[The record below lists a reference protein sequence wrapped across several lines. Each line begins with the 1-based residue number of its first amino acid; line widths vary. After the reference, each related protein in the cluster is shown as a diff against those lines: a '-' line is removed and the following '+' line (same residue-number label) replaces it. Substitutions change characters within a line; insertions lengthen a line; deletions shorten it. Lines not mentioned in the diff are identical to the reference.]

1 LRLDAYTALRQ
12 FCWRMRH
19 RASRADEPHFLI
31 RSLAIDYEAGGHED
45 MHAHPWPQFLYA
57 QSGAVRAA
65 IEGRFWTLPTR
76 RGLWIPANTPHR
88 LSMSSRLHLRT
99 LYIRP
104 EKDLTQGVCVV
115 PVSGL
120 LHEAVLRVCAQG
132 TLDDRIETDRSLAA
146 VIRGEISFRD
156 PGRLVLL
163 QPKDARALRLAES
176 FFNAQSVGVPLDVL
190 CRKVGLS
197 RRTAERVFQDECG
210 LPPAQWRRF
219 AALSQGLVSIAGGS
233 TIDDAAIAAGYQSR
247 SAFSEAFS
255 KAFGFPPSEAKRH

>member
-1 LRLDAYTALRQ
+1 MRQRLS
-12 FCWRMRH
+12 H
-19 RASRADEPHFLI
+19 ADEPHYVI

-57 QSGAVRAA
+57 QTGAVRAA

-76 RGLWIPANTPHR
+76 RGLWIPAHTPHR

-104 EKDLTQGVCVV
+104 DANMSQGACVV

-120 LHEAVLRVCAQG
+120 LHEAILRVCDQG
-132 TLDDRIETDRSLAA
+132 VLDDRNEIDRSLAA
-146 VIRGEISFRD
+146 IIRGEISFRD
-156 PGRLVLL
+156 PGRFVLL
-163 QPKDARALRLAES
+163 QPKDRRAHRLADS
-176 FFNAQSVGVPLDVL
+176 FFHTESAGVPLEFL
-190 CRKVGLS
+190 CRKAGLS
-197 RRTAERVFQDECG
+197 RRTAERVFQEECG
-210 LPPAQWRRF
+210 LPPAQWRRL
-219 AALSQGLVSIAGGS
+219 AGLSQGLVMIAGGS